1 MPLFYFA
8 GSQLIVFRTK
18 AKAQPYVERRFVS
31 SGRCFDVAAAHSR
44 REVNEGIART
54 LLLSR
59 S

>member
-8 GSQLIVFRTK
+8 GSQLIVFRTQ

-31 SGRCFDVAAAHSR
+31 SGRCFDVEAARIH
-44 REVNEGIART
+44 REVNEGMA
-54 LLLSR
+54 SNAV